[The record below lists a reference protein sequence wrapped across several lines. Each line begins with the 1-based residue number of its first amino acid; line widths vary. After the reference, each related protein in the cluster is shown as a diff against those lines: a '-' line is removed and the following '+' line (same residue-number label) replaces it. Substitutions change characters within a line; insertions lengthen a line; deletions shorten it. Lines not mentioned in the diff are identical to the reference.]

1 MTSEFANGPLT
12 AQPGFLLSRVGTVV
26 QSGFK
31 DVVTRWGMRP
41 LHFMLLTGIG
51 AGAGS
56 SQQELCRALGID
68 SGNMVE
74 LIDKLEELGYATRTR
89 SSEDRRR
96 QVLKISRK
104 GRAALARI
112 TADVAAFEVDF
123 FEPLSHDELM
133 ELATLLA
140 RLYVSTAE
148 GQGAGYIGTTP
159 PNEDPQ

>member
-1 MTSEFANGPLT
+1 MTNEFVPGSLT
-12 AQPGFLLSRVGTVV
+12 EQPGFLLSRVGTAV

-31 DVVTRWGMRP
+31 DVLTTWGMRP
-41 LHFMLLTGIG
+41 LHFMLLRGI
-51 AGAGS
+51 AARAGS
-56 SQQELCRALGID
+56 SQQELCRALAID

-123 FEPLSHDELM
+123 FEPLSHHELT
-133 ELATLLA
+133 ELGTLLA

-148 GQGAGYIGTTP
+148 GRGKSYIGTAP
-159 PNEDPQ
+159 PNEDTQ